1 MTGGTPVTRAARQ
14 GELSALQDAL
24 AAEHAAIYG
33 YGVAGAHLTGARQDA
48 ATADWVAHQ
57 VARDDLEAMLRS
69 RGAQP
74 VPAAVAYQLPAPVH
88 SGHAAAALAL
98 SLEDRVAP
106 AYLGLVALAAPD
118 LRAFGARQLR
128 ATALRAAFWRGGTI
142 AFPGLEAAEL
152 GRLPRATP
160 GPRAPAG

>member
-1 MTGGTPVTRAARQ
+1 MTRTSGAPPGRQ
-14 GELSALQDAL
+14 DELSALQDAL

-33 YGVAGAHLTGARQDA
+33 YGVVGAHLSGSRQDA

-88 SGHAAAALAL
+88 SAHAAVSLALA
-98 SLEDRVAP
+98 LEDRVAP
-106 AYLGLVALAAPD
+106 AYLGLVALAARD
-118 LRAFGARQLR
+118 VRTFGALRLRAA
-128 ATALRAAFWRGGTI
+128 ALRAAFWRGGTV
-142 AFPGLEAAEL
+142 AFPGLAAAQL
-152 GRLPRATP
+152 GRLPRATAA
-160 GPRAPAG
+160 PRGPAG